1 MTNFNQ
7 QTEIFKESRIL
18 SIFFLGFSSGLPF
31 LLTLATLHVWLSEGG
46 INKTTI
52 GLFVLITLPYSL
64 KFLWAPFVDHLK
76 IPHLTKIFGQRR
88 GWMLISQFFV
98 IISLLALGMT
108 NPHTNIT
115 LTAVA
120 GVMVAFSSATQDI
133 AFEAYRVEIL
143 KSHEIGMGAGASMLG
158 YRMGMW
164 VSGAGALYLASYF
177 SWFTVYAFM
186 ACCVSVGM
194 ITTLLSPEPT
204 LSREALKITS
214 ISQTLLEKIK
224 KSALSLLQRENW
236 QIIVM
241 YIIFYKVG
249 DTILNVMTAPFL
261 LETGFSKLEIAH
273 VAKSFGIGAVILGGC
288 IGSVT
293 LTRRPLIETLLLCSL
308 LQIFSCLMFA
318 LQAHIGYNLWML
330 FLTIGIENL
339 PCGIGTAAF
348 IAYLSSL
355 TSAPYT
361 ASHYALLTS
370 IGSLARVSLSFFAGW
385 SADHLEWVD
394 FYLLTAAA
402 CTPGFILLLF
412 WAHNFHHSP
421 SSIFNFKAKEA

>member
-1 MTNFNQ
+1 MINLDRC
-7 QTEIFKESRIL
+7 TEFFKETRIL

-76 IPHLTKIFGQRR
+76 IPYFTKTFGQRK
-88 GWMLISQFFV
+88 GWMLLSQLFV
-98 IISLLALGMT
+98 IISLLTLGST
-108 NPHTNIT
+108 NPHTNIA

-133 AFEAYRVEIL
+133 VFEAYRVEIL
-143 KSHEIGMGAGASMLG
+143 KSHEVGLGAGASMLG
-158 YRMGMW
+158 YRLGMW

-186 ACCVSVGM
+186 ACCVTIGM
-194 ITTLLSPEPT
+194 ITTMLSSEPT
-204 LSREALKITS
+204 LSYEALKIKSLST
-214 ISQTLLEKIK
+214 TLFQKIK
-224 KSALSLLQRENW
+224 KSARSLFQRENW
-236 QIIVM
+236 QVIVM

-261 LETGFSKLEIAH
+261 LEIGFSKLEIAH
-273 VAKSFGIGAVILGGC
+273 VAKSFGIGAVIIGGC
-288 IGSVT
+288 IGSIT
-293 LTRRPLIETLLLCSL
+293 LTRKPLIETLLLCSL

-318 LQAHIGYNLWML
+318 LQAHVGYNLWML
-330 FLTIGIENL
+330 FMTIGIENL
-339 PCGIGTAAF
+339 TCGIGTAAF

-355 TSAPYT
+355 SSAPYT
-361 ASHYALLTS
+361 ASHYALLSS
-370 IGSLARVSLSFFAGW
+370 IGSLARVTLSFFAGW

-402 CTPGFILLLF
+402 CTPCFILLLF
-412 WAHNFHHSP
+412 WAQNFIQT
-421 SSIFNFKAKEA
+421 SSSTYDFKAKQA

>member
-1 MTNFNQ
+1 MLNFNRF
-7 QTEIFKESRIL
+7 TEIFKEKQIL

-46 INKTTI
+46 ASKTTI

-76 IPHLTKIFGQRR
+76 IPYFTEKFGQRR
-88 GWMLISQFFV
+88 SWMLISQFFV

-108 NPHTNIT
+108 NPHANIIF
-115 LTAVA
+115 TALA
-120 GVMVAFSSATQDI
+120 GVMVAFASATQDI
-133 AFEAYRVEIL
+133 TFEAYRVEIL
-143 KSHEIGMGAGASMLG
+143 KSHELGMGAGASMLG

-177 SWFTVYAFM
+177 SWFVVYTFM
-186 ACCVSVGM
+186 ACCVSIGM
-194 ITTLLSPEPT
+194 LTTLLSCEPV
-204 LSREALKITS
+204 LSQDALKIKS

-224 KSALSLLQRENW
+224 KSAASLFQRENW

-288 IGSVT
+288 IGSFT
-293 LTRRPLIETLLLCSL
+293 LTKKPLIDTLILCSL

-318 LQAHIGYNLWML
+318 LQAYVGYNLWML
-330 FLTIGIENL
+330 FATIGIENL
-339 PCGIGTAAF
+339 TCGIGTAAF

-355 TSAPYT
+355 TRAPYT
-361 ASHYALLTS
+361 ASHYALLSS

-412 WAHNFHHSP
+412 WAHNFNY
-421 SSIFNFKAKEA
+421 SSSTIFAFKAKQA